1 MRRETLIMIRYHDG
15 QEVRLGDEV
24 DVDGTFG
31 IVFDIVEDPE
41 VIRDFEHDGPSV
53 GFRTKKYGEF
63 YQGTLDRGW
72 DETIV
77 LLKRAT
83 A

>member
-1 MRRETLIMIRYHDG
+1 MIHYHDG
-15 QEVRLGDEV
+15 QEVRIGDEV

-31 IVFDIVEDPE
+31 VVFDIVEDPGD
-41 VIRDFEHDGPSV
+41 VRCHDGPAV
-53 GFRTKKYGEF
+53 GFRTKEHGEF

-77 LLKRAT
+77 LLKRAS
-83 A
+83 